1 MTKFL
6 LAFALA
12 IAVLGGAI
20 AISAISR
27 THRSPSHWRSLSSS
41 VVRSL
46 LPAFPAHRR
55 SQAAMAT
62 TANWVLHCRGR
73 G

>member
-41 VVRSL
+41 VVR
-46 LPAFPAHRR
+46 
-55 SQAAMAT
+55 
-62 TANWVLHCRGR
+62 
-73 G
+73 

>member
-20 AISAISR
+20 ANSAISR

-41 VVRSL
+41 VVR
-46 LPAFPAHRR
+46 
-55 SQAAMAT
+55 
-62 TANWVLHCRGR
+62 
-73 G
+73 